1 MIDADPVVDSAECS
15 GIGKALDLISK
26 SDGYTR

>member
-1 MIDADPVVDSAECS
+1 MIDADPVDSAECS